1 VTDSGVLGRRL
12 VELVYDLR
20 TDGRRIESAKN
31 IAPDPATYGSEE
43 WWSALDTPALP
54 LHRIEGRLA
63 HVYWASMGDWP
74 EFALADAAG
83 AVTTWTRMGDVSR
96 YVEGLN
102 AAVEY
107 VIVSFKDPFPIP
119 GMETLGL
126 PDEHPDIVRVFVEA
140 SDLRSDPRAP
150 GPGGVGLR

>member
-1 VTDSGVLGRRL
+1 MSL
-12 VELVYDLR
+12 ELVYDLR
-20 TDGRRIESAKN
+20 TDHRRIEAAKN
-31 IAPDPATYGSEE
+31 IAPDPAVFGSEE
-43 WWSALDTPALP
+43 WWSALGSAALP

-63 HVYWASMGDWP
+63 RVYWGSMGDWP
-74 EFALADAAG
+74 EFELVDSSGAL
-83 AVTTWTRMGDVSR
+83 TTWTRMGDVSR

-107 VIVSFKDPFPIP
+107 VMVSLKDPFPIP

-126 PDEHPDIVRVFVEA
+126 PDEHPQVVRVLLEA
-140 SDLRSDPRAP
+140 SDRRSDPRAP